1 MEWKKIM
8 TESDINE
15 FMNLFD
21 NFHDSCIKEI
31 SYSSGTYV
39 DDDFSMI
46 MNVEPT
52 AKIVIQRQ
60 SEFMTSIEFLLEG
73 VIKLHINNDLHA
85 TLEIFKAKFFKK
97 NDLFYW
103 FEDDNDE
110 NSTNFVCETIRW
122 RII

>member
-73 VIKLHINNDLHA
+73 VTKLHINNDLHA

-103 FEDDNDE
+103 FENDDDE